1 MTLGATGA
9 PVPSTP
15 MRTTLA
21 RPLALAALS
30 FAAAATAF
38 AGSAIA
44 HPAPDPHV
52 HLDATDAVVTAPA
65 TAVTRTLSPVQG
77 CQTLLANGK
86 GDCTVVKTANGDLV
100 VTVEPGKRI
109 DDVLVSRP
117 WTVNVYRRSATVPDG
132 WELALATHPELDD
145 PGPLYA
151 AVTAKAA
158 DVTGDGK
165 DELLLGYRN
174 EGTGMI
180 LDLDIIGTDDA
191 GTPRVLAHDD
201 LYKGNVVL
209 RRGRLVTYTPDYRE
223 TDANCCPTWIVR
235 DVLRYEDGRFTADQV
250 ARVRTEHADVP
261 PSQLG

>member
-1 MTLGATGA
+1 MRKTL
-9 PVPSTP
+9 V
-15 MRTTLA
+15 
-21 RPLALAALS
+21 RPLALAVLS
-30 FAAAATAF
+30 LGAVTTAF
-38 AGSAIA
+38 AGPAVA
-44 HPAPDPHV
+44 HPAPEPHV
-52 HLDATDAVVTAPA
+52 HLDASGAVVTTPV
-65 TAVTRTLSPVQG
+65 TPVTRTLSPVQG
-77 CQTLLANGK
+77 CQTLLANGT

-109 DDVLVSRP
+109 DDVLASRP

-132 WELALATHPELDD
+132 WELALATQPEMNE

-180 LDLDIIGTDDA
+180 LDLDIVGTDAA
-191 GTPRVLAHDD
+191 GAPRVLAHDD

-209 RRGRLVTYTPDYRE
+209 RHGRLVTYTPDYKK

-235 DVLRYEDGRFTADQV
+235 DVLRYDGGQFTADQV
-250 ARVRTEHADVP
+250 ERVRTKHADVP